1 VRQTNAIA
9 PIATSVARSFAR
21 EIGQKSDIV
30 ILSTDLSIS
39 VEPYAL
45 VMAADTELTPAAQIV
60 LGEIERS
67 FEHQAGPEI

>member
-1 VRQTNAIA
+1 
-9 PIATSVARSFAR
+9 
-21 EIGQKSDIV
+21 
-30 ILSTDLSIS
+30 LSTDLSIS